1 MKIGNIVFQP
11 FFPDC
16 SLSSR
21 NKTRHREQNVFR
33 FVTVNGRILFQMERE
48 FKTDKLMKKMNVSW
62 TREYWFTIKKLP
74 LDDVKFS

>member
-1 MKIGNIVFQP
+1 
-11 FFPDC
+11 
-16 SLSSR
+16 
-21 NKTRHREQNVFR
+21 
-33 FVTVNGRILFQMERE
+33 MERE